1 MLYEIEV
8 LMSKWSVFC
17 ILKVRDLEG
26 ELDGMRRKSRDV
38 LQRAVLLERER
49 VTSLQW
55 ELEESRVALQSAE
68 ETAQSELVQSTV
80 DFFVVIENK
89 VML

>member
-1 MLYEIEV
+1 VLYEIEV
-8 LMSKWSVFC
+8 LMSKWSVLC

-68 ETAQSELVQSTV
+68 ETAQSELV
-80 DFFVVIENK
+80 
-89 VML
+89 

>member
-8 LMSKWSVFC
+8 LMSKWSVLC

-38 LQRAVLLERER
+38 LQGAVLLERER

-68 ETAQSELVQSTV
+68 ETAQSELV
-80 DFFVVIENK
+80 
-89 VML
+89 

>member
-8 LMSKWSVFC
+8 LMSKWSVLC

>member
-38 LQRAVLLERER
+38 LQGAVLLERER

-68 ETAQSELVQSTV
+68 ATAQSELV
-80 DFFVVIENK
+80 
-89 VML
+89 

>member
-8 LMSKWSVFC
+8 LMSKWSVLC

-68 ETAQSELVQSTV
+68 ETAQSELV
-80 DFFVVIENK
+80 
-89 VML
+89 